1 MSSFGDLQNEI
12 YLAGLGGARPEL
24 PVTAAGLEDAARAQ
38 LSPEAFGYVAGSAST
53 ERTARANVAAF
64 SEHRIVPRMW
74 RGTAA
79 GDARDLSTTVLGTRL
94 AAPVLTAPIGV
105 LGLVHPDAEPAVA
118 SAATELGIAA
128 VVSTAASTPMEEV
141 AAAAGDWWYQLY
153 WPADEEV
160 ARSFVQRA
168 EAAGAGAIVVTADTP
183 GMGWRPRDL
192 ELGHLPFLRAQGIA
206 NYLSDPVF
214 RSRLA
219 APPEESEQAMQLAVL
234 TWLGMFG
241 NHTVRPADLARLKE
255 WTTLPVLVKGVLH
268 PDDARAVVD
277 AGADGVV
284 VSNHGGRQV
293 DGAVAALDALPGVV
307 EAIGRGSTG
316 SSGAGR
322 PSTVLLDSGVR
333 CGADVVVAL
342 ALGAEAVL
350 LGRPWVYGLG
360 LAGRAGVV
368 HALRCLLA
376 DLDLTMAM
384 AGLAN
389 VAEVDRSVLAGPRG

>member
-12 YLAGLGGARPEL
+12 YLAGLGGTRPAL
-24 PVTAAGLEDAARAQ
+24 PMTAAGLEAAAREH

-53 ERTARANVAAF
+53 ERTATANAAAF
-64 SEHRIVPRMW
+64 GRHRIIPRIW

-79 GDARDLSTTVLGTRL
+79 PDARDLRTTVVGTAL

-118 SAATELGIAA
+118 SAATELGIAS
-128 VVSTAASTPMEEV
+128 VISTAASTPMEEA
-141 AAAAGDWWYQLY
+141 AAAAGDWWFQLY

-160 ARSFVQRA
+160 ARSLVERA
-168 EAAGAGAIVVTADTP
+168 TVAGASAVVVTADTP

-192 ELGHLPFLRAQGIA
+192 ELGHLPFLQAKGIA
-206 NYLSDPVF
+206 NYLTDPVF
-214 RSRLA
+214 RSKLS
-219 APPEESEQAMQLAVL
+219 APPEDGEHALQLAVL
-234 TWLGMFG
+234 AWVAMFG
-241 NHTVRPADLARLKE
+241 NHTLRPVDIARLRE
-255 WTTLPVLVKGVLH
+255 WTHLPVLVKGVLH
-268 PDDARAVVD
+268 PDDARAVLD
-277 AGADGVV
+277 AGAAGVV

-293 DGAVAALDALPGVV
+293 DGAVATLDALPGVV
-307 EAIGRGSTG
+307 EAVGRR
-316 SSGAGR
+316 GA
-322 PSTVLLDSGVR
+322 VLLDSGVR

-342 ALGAEAVL
+342 ALGADAVL

-384 AGLAN
+384 AGLAS
-389 VAEVDRSVLAGPRG
+389 VADVDRSVLVSA

>member
-24 PVTAAGLEDAARAQ
+24 PVTAAGLEEAARAQ

-64 SEHRIVPRMW
+64 TEHRIVPRMW

-128 VVSTAASTPMEEV
+128 VVSTAASVPMEEV

-219 APPEESEQAMQLAVL
+219 TPPEESEQAMQLAVL

-307 EAIGRGSTG
+307 KAIGRD
-316 SSGAGR
+316 SSGVGG

-384 AGLAN
+384 AGLAT

>member
-12 YLAGLGGARPEL
+12 YLAGLGGTRPAL
-24 PVTAAGLEDAARAQ
+24 PMTAAGLEAAAREH

-53 ERTARANVAAF
+53 ERTATANAAAF
-64 SEHRIVPRMW
+64 GRHRIIPRIW

-79 GDARDLSTTVLGTRL
+79 PDARDLRTTVVGTAL

-118 SAATELGIAA
+118 SAATELGIAS
-128 VVSTAASTPMEEV
+128 VISTAASTPMEEA
-141 AAAAGDWWYQLY
+141 AAAAGDWWFQLY

-160 ARSFVQRA
+160 ARSLVERA
-168 EAAGAGAIVVTADTP
+168 TAAGASAVVVTADTP

-192 ELGHLPFLRAQGIA
+192 ELGHLPFLQAKGIA
-206 NYLSDPVF
+206 NYLTDPVF
-214 RSRLA
+214 RSKLS
-219 APPEESEQAMQLAVL
+219 APPEDGEHAMQLAVL
-234 TWLGMFG
+234 AWVAMFG
-241 NHTVRPADLARLKE
+241 NHTLRPVDIARLRE
-255 WTTLPVLVKGVLH
+255 WTHLPVLVKGVLH
-268 PDDARAVVD
+268 PDDARAVLD
-277 AGADGVV
+277 AGAAGVV

-293 DGAVAALDALPGVV
+293 DGAVATLDALPGVV
-307 EAIGRGSTG
+307 EAVGRR
-316 SSGAGR
+316 GA
-322 PSTVLLDSGVR
+322 VLLDSGVR

-342 ALGAEAVL
+342 ALGADAVL

-384 AGLAN
+384 AGLAS
-389 VAEVDRSVLAGPRG
+389 VADVDRSVLVSA

>member
-12 YLAGLGGARPEL
+12 YLAGLGGTRPEL
-24 PVTAAGLEDAARAQ
+24 PVTADGLEAAAREH

-64 SEHRIVPRMW
+64 SQHRIVPRMW

-79 GDARDLSTTVLGTRL
+79 PGSRDLSTTVLGTTL

-141 AAAAGDWWYQLY
+141 AAAAGEWWYQLY
-153 WPADEEV
+153 WPGDEEV

-168 EAAGAGAIVVTADTP
+168 EAAGAGALVVTADTP

-192 ELGHLPFLRAQGIA
+192 ELAHLPFLQAKGIA

-219 APPEESEQAMQLAVL
+219 TPPEESDDAMRMAVL
-234 TWLGMFG
+234 TWLRMFG
-241 NHTVRPADLARLKE
+241 NHTVRPADVARLKE
-255 WTTLPVLVKGVLH
+255 WSDLPVLVKGVLH
-268 PDDARAVVD
+268 PDDARAVVE

-293 DGAVAALDALPGVV
+293 DGAVAALDALPAVAA
-307 EAIGRGSTG
+307 AIGDR
-316 SSGAGR
+316 A
-322 PSTVLLDSGVR
+322 TVLLDSGVR

-342 ALGAEAVL
+342 ALGADAVL
-350 LGRPWVYGLG
+350 TGRPWVYGLG

-384 AGLAN
+384 AGIATA
-389 VAEVDRSVLAGPRG
+389 AEIDRGVLA

>member
-12 YLAGLGGARPEL
+12 YLAGLGGTRPAL
-24 PVTAAGLEDAARAQ
+24 PMTAAGLEAAAREH

-53 ERTARANVAAF
+53 ERTATANAAAF
-64 SEHRIVPRMW
+64 GRHRIIPRIW

-79 GDARDLSTTVLGTRL
+79 PDARDLRTTVVGTAL

-118 SAATELGIAA
+118 SAATELGIAS
-128 VVSTAASTPMEEV
+128 VISTAASTPMEEA
-141 AAAAGDWWYQLY
+141 AAAAGDWWFQLY

-160 ARSFVQRA
+160 ARSLVERA
-168 EAAGAGAIVVTADTP
+168 TAAGASAVVVTADTP

-192 ELGHLPFLRAQGIA
+192 ELGHLPFLQAKGIA
-206 NYLSDPVF
+206 NYLTDPVF
-214 RSRLA
+214 RSKLS
-219 APPEESEQAMQLAVL
+219 APPEDGEHALQLAVL
-234 TWLGMFG
+234 AWVAMFG
-241 NHTVRPADLARLKE
+241 NHTLRPVDIARLRE
-255 WTTLPVLVKGVLH
+255 WTHLPVLVKGVLH
-268 PDDARAVVD
+268 PDDARAVLD
-277 AGADGVV
+277 AGAAGVV

-293 DGAVAALDALPGVV
+293 DGAVATLDALPGVV
-307 EAIGRGSTG
+307 EAVGRR
-316 SSGAGR
+316 GA
-322 PSTVLLDSGVR
+322 VLLDSGVR

-342 ALGAEAVL
+342 ALGADAVL

-384 AGLAN
+384 AGLAS
-389 VAEVDRSVLAGPRG
+389 VADVDRSVLVSG

>member
-12 YLAGLGGARPEL
+12 YLAGLGGTRPAL
-24 PVTAAGLEDAARAQ
+24 PMTAAGLEAAAREH

-53 ERTARANVAAF
+53 ERTATANAAAF
-64 SEHRIVPRMW
+64 GRHRIVPRIW

-79 GDARDLSTTVLGTRL
+79 PDARDLRTTVVGTAL

-118 SAATELGIAA
+118 SAATELGIAS
-128 VVSTAASTPMEEV
+128 VISTAASTPMEEA
-141 AAAAGDWWYQLY
+141 AAAAGDWWFQLY

-160 ARSFVQRA
+160 ARSLVERA
-168 EAAGAGAIVVTADTP
+168 TAAGASAVVVTADTP

-192 ELGHLPFLRAQGIA
+192 ELGHLPFLQAKGIA
-206 NYLSDPVF
+206 NYLTDPVF
-214 RSRLA
+214 RSKLS
-219 APPEESEQAMQLAVL
+219 APPEDGEHALQLAVL
-234 TWLGMFG
+234 AWVAMFG
-241 NHTVRPADLARLKE
+241 NHTLRPVDIARLRE
-255 WTTLPVLVKGVLH
+255 WTHLPVLVKGVLH
-268 PDDARAVVD
+268 PDDARAVLD
-277 AGADGVV
+277 AGAAGVV

-293 DGAVAALDALPGVV
+293 DGAVATLDALPGVV
-307 EAIGRGSTG
+307 EAVGRR
-316 SSGAGR
+316 GA
-322 PSTVLLDSGVR
+322 VLLDSGVR

-342 ALGAEAVL
+342 ALGADAVL

-384 AGLAN
+384 AGLAS
-389 VAEVDRSVLAGPRG
+389 VADVDRSVLVSA

>member
-12 YLAGLGGARPEL
+12 YLAGLGGTRPAL
-24 PVTAAGLEDAARAQ
+24 PMTAAGLEAAAREH

-53 ERTARANVAAF
+53 ERTATANAAAF
-64 SEHRIVPRMW
+64 GRHRIIPRIW

-79 GDARDLSTTVLGTRL
+79 PDARDLRTTVVGTAL

-118 SAATELGIAA
+118 SAATELGIAS
-128 VVSTAASTPMEEV
+128 VISTAASTPMEEA
-141 AAAAGDWWYQLY
+141 AAAAGDWWFQLY

-160 ARSFVQRA
+160 ARSLVERA
-168 EAAGAGAIVVTADTP
+168 TVAGASAVVVTADTP

-192 ELGHLPFLRAQGIA
+192 ELGHLPFLQAKGIA
-206 NYLSDPVF
+206 NYLTDPVF
-214 RSRLA
+214 RSKLS
-219 APPEESEQAMQLAVL
+219 APPEDGEHAMQLAVL
-234 TWLGMFG
+234 AWVAMFG
-241 NHTVRPADLARLKE
+241 NHTLRPVDIARLRE
-255 WTTLPVLVKGVLH
+255 WTHLPVLVKGVLH
-268 PDDARAVVD
+268 PDDARAVLD
-277 AGADGVV
+277 AGAAGVV

-293 DGAVAALDALPGVV
+293 DGAVATLDALPRVV
-307 EAIGRGSTG
+307 EAVGRR
-316 SSGAGR
+316 GA
-322 PSTVLLDSGVR
+322 VLLDSGVR

-342 ALGAEAVL
+342 ALGADAVL

-384 AGLAN
+384 AGLAS
-389 VAEVDRSVLAGPRG
+389 VADVDRSVLVSA

>member
-12 YLAGLGGARPEL
+12 YLAGLGGTRPAL
-24 PVTAAGLEDAARAQ
+24 PMTAAGLEAAAREH

-53 ERTARANVAAF
+53 ERTATANAAAF
-64 SEHRIVPRMW
+64 GRHRIVPRIW

-79 GDARDLSTTVLGTRL
+79 PDARDLRTTVVGTAL
-94 AAPVLTAPIGV
+94 AAPVLTAPVGV

-118 SAATELGIAA
+118 SAATELGIAS
-128 VVSTAASTPMEEV
+128 VISTAASTPMEEV
-141 AAAAGDWWYQLY
+141 AAAAGDWWFQLY

-160 ARSFVQRA
+160 ARSLVERA
-168 EAAGAGAIVVTADTP
+168 TAAGASAVVVTADTP

-192 ELGHLPFLRAQGIA
+192 ELGHLPFLQAKGIA
-206 NYLSDPVF
+206 NYLTDPVF
-214 RSRLA
+214 RSKLS
-219 APPEESEQAMQLAVL
+219 APPEDGEHALQLAVL
-234 TWLGMFG
+234 AWVAMFG
-241 NHTVRPADLARLKE
+241 NHTLRPVDIARLRE
-255 WTTLPVLVKGVLH
+255 WTHLPVLVKGVLH
-268 PDDARAVVD
+268 PDDARAVLD
-277 AGADGVV
+277 AGAAGVV

-293 DGAVAALDALPGVV
+293 DGAVATLDALPGVV
-307 EAIGRGSTG
+307 EAVGRR
-316 SSGAGR
+316 GA
-322 PSTVLLDSGVR
+322 VLLDSGVR

-342 ALGAEAVL
+342 ALGADAVL

-384 AGLAN
+384 AGLAS
-389 VAEVDRSVLAGPRG
+389 VADVDRSVLDSA

>member
-12 YLAGLGGARPEL
+12 YLAGLGGTRPAL
-24 PVTAAGLEDAARAQ
+24 PMTAAGLEAAAREH

-53 ERTARANVAAF
+53 ERTATANAAAF
-64 SEHRIVPRMW
+64 GRHRIIPRIW

-79 GDARDLSTTVLGTRL
+79 PDARDLRTTVVGTAL

-118 SAATELGIAA
+118 SAATELGIAS
-128 VVSTAASTPMEEV
+128 VISTAASTPMEEA
-141 AAAAGDWWYQLY
+141 AAAAGDWWFQLY

-160 ARSFVQRA
+160 ARSLVERA
-168 EAAGAGAIVVTADTP
+168 TAAGASAVVVTADTP

-192 ELGHLPFLRAQGIA
+192 ELGHLPFLQAKGIA
-206 NYLSDPVF
+206 NYLTDPVF
-214 RSRLA
+214 RSKLS
-219 APPEESEQAMQLAVL
+219 APPEDGEHAMQLAVL
-234 TWLGMFG
+234 AWVAMFG
-241 NHTVRPADLARLKE
+241 NHTLRPVDIARLRE
-255 WTTLPVLVKGVLH
+255 WTHLPVLVKGVLH
-268 PDDARAVVD
+268 PDDARAVLD
-277 AGADGVV
+277 AGAAGVV

-293 DGAVAALDALPGVV
+293 DGAVATLDALPGVV
-307 EAIGRGSTG
+307 EAVGRR
-316 SSGAGR
+316 GA
-322 PSTVLLDSGVR
+322 VLLDSGVR

-342 ALGAEAVL
+342 ALGADAVL

-384 AGLAN
+384 AGLAS
-389 VAEVDRSVLAGPRG
+389 VADVDRSVLVSG

>member
-12 YLAGLGGARPEL
+12 YLAGLGGTRPAL
-24 PVTAAGLEDAARAQ
+24 PMTAAGLEAAAREH

-53 ERTARANVAAF
+53 ERTATANAAAF
-64 SEHRIVPRMW
+64 GRHRIVPRIW

-79 GDARDLSTTVLGTRL
+79 PDARDLRTTVVGTDL

-118 SAATELGIAA
+118 SAATELGIAS
-128 VVSTAASTPMEEV
+128 VISTAASTPMEEA
-141 AAAAGDWWYQLY
+141 AAAAGDWWFQLY

-160 ARSFVQRA
+160 ARSLVERA
-168 EAAGAGAIVVTADTP
+168 TAAGASAVVVTADTP

-192 ELGHLPFLRAQGIA
+192 ELGHLPFLQAKGIA
-206 NYLSDPVF
+206 NYLTDPVF
-214 RSRLA
+214 RSKLS
-219 APPEESEQAMQLAVL
+219 APPEDGEHALQLAVL
-234 TWLGMFG
+234 AWVAMFG
-241 NHTVRPADLARLKE
+241 NHTLRPVDIARLRE
-255 WTTLPVLVKGVLH
+255 WTHLPVLVKGVLH
-268 PDDARAVVD
+268 PDDARAVLD
-277 AGADGVV
+277 AGAAGVV

-293 DGAVAALDALPGVV
+293 DGAVATLDALPGVV
-307 EAIGRGSTG
+307 EAVGRR
-316 SSGAGR
+316 GA
-322 PSTVLLDSGVR
+322 VLLDSGVR
-333 CGADVVVAL
+333 CGTDVVVAL
-342 ALGAEAVL
+342 ALGADAVL

-384 AGLAN
+384 AGLAS
-389 VAEVDRSVLAGPRG
+389 VADVDRSVLVSA

>member
-12 YLAGLGGARPEL
+12 YLAGLRGTRPEL
-24 PVTAAGLEDAARAQ
+24 PMTADGLEAAAREH

-64 SEHRIVPRMW
+64 AAHRIVPRMW

-79 GDARDLSTTVLGTRL
+79 PGSRDLSTTVLGTTL
-94 AAPVLTAPIGV
+94 TAPVLTAPIGV

-141 AAAAGDWWYQLY
+141 ATAAAGTWWYQLY

-168 EAAGAGAIVVTADTP
+168 ERAGAGAVVVTADTP

-219 APPEESEQAMQLAVL
+219 AAPEESPEALQMAVL

-241 NHTVRPADLARLKE
+241 NHTIRPADIARLKE

-268 PDDARAVVD
+268 PDDARAVVE

-293 DGAVAALDALPGVV
+293 DGAVAALDALGPVAAAVGQ
-307 EAIGRGSTG
+307 R
-316 SSGAGR
+316 
-322 PSTVLLDSGVR
+322 STVLLDSGIR

-342 ALGAEAVL
+342 ALGADAVL
-350 LGRPWVYGLG
+350 TGRPWVYGLG
-360 LAGRAGVV
+360 LAGRAGVL

-384 AGLAN
+384 AGLAR
-389 VAEVDRSVLAGPRG
+389 VSDIDATVLAPDRH

>member
-64 SEHRIVPRMW
+64 AEHRIVPRMW

-219 APPEESEQAMQLAVL
+219 VPPEESEQAMQLAVL

-307 EAIGRGSTG
+307 KAIGRD
-316 SSGAGR
+316 SSGVGG

-384 AGLAN
+384 AGLAT

>member
-12 YLAGLGGARPEL
+12 YLAGLGGTRPAL
-24 PVTAAGLEDAARAQ
+24 PMTAAGLEAAAREH

-53 ERTARANVAAF
+53 ERTATANAAAF
-64 SEHRIVPRMW
+64 GRHRIIPRIW

-79 GDARDLSTTVLGTRL
+79 PDARDLRTTVVGTAL

-118 SAATELGIAA
+118 SAATELGIAS
-128 VVSTAASTPMEEV
+128 VISTAASTPMEEA
-141 AAAAGDWWYQLY
+141 AAAAGDWWFQLY

-160 ARSFVQRA
+160 ARSLVERA
-168 EAAGAGAIVVTADTP
+168 TAAGASAVVVTADTP

-192 ELGHLPFLRAQGIA
+192 ELGHLPFLQAKGIA
-206 NYLSDPVF
+206 NYLTDPVF
-214 RSRLA
+214 RSKLS
-219 APPEESEQAMQLAVL
+219 APPEDGEHALELAVL
-234 TWLGMFG
+234 AWVAMFG
-241 NHTVRPADLARLKE
+241 NHTLRPVDIARLRE
-255 WTTLPVLVKGVLH
+255 WTHLPVLVKGVLH
-268 PDDARAVVD
+268 PDDARAVLD
-277 AGADGVV
+277 AGAAGVV

-293 DGAVAALDALPGVV
+293 DGAVATLDALPGVV
-307 EAIGRGSTG
+307 EAVGRR
-316 SSGAGR
+316 GA
-322 PSTVLLDSGVR
+322 VLLDSGVR

-342 ALGAEAVL
+342 ALGADAVL

-384 AGLAN
+384 AGLAS
-389 VAEVDRSVLAGPRG
+389 VADVDRSVLVSG

>member
-307 EAIGRGSTG
+307 EAIGRGSSG
-316 SSGAGR
+316 SSGAGG

>member
-12 YLAGLGGARPEL
+12 YLAGLGGTRPAL
-24 PVTAAGLEDAARAQ
+24 PMTAAGLEAAAREH

-53 ERTARANVAAF
+53 ERTATANAAAF
-64 SEHRIVPRMW
+64 GRHRIIPRIW

-79 GDARDLSTTVLGTRL
+79 PDARDLRTTVVGTAL

-118 SAATELGIAA
+118 SAATELGIAS
-128 VVSTAASTPMEEV
+128 VISTAASTPMEEA
-141 AAAAGDWWYQLY
+141 AAAAGDWWFQLY

-160 ARSFVQRA
+160 ARSLVERA
-168 EAAGAGAIVVTADTP
+168 TVAGASAVVVTADTP

-192 ELGHLPFLRAQGIA
+192 ELGHLPFLQAKGIA
-206 NYLSDPVF
+206 NYLTDPVF
-214 RSRLA
+214 RSKLS
-219 APPEESEQAMQLAVL
+219 APPEDGEHALQLAVL
-234 TWLGMFG
+234 AWVAMFG
-241 NHTVRPADLARLKE
+241 NHTLRPVDIARLRE
-255 WTTLPVLVKGVLH
+255 WTHLPVLVKGVLH
-268 PDDARAVVD
+268 PDDARAVLD
-277 AGADGVV
+277 AGAAGVV

-293 DGAVAALDALPGVV
+293 DGAVATLDALPRVV
-307 EAIGRGSTG
+307 EAVGRR
-316 SSGAGR
+316 GA
-322 PSTVLLDSGVR
+322 VLLDSGVR

-342 ALGAEAVL
+342 ALGADAVL

-384 AGLAN
+384 AGLAS
-389 VAEVDRSVLAGPRG
+389 VADVDRSVLVSA

>member
-12 YLAGLGGARPEL
+12 YLAGLGGTRPAL
-24 PVTAAGLEDAARAQ
+24 PMTAAGLEAAAREH

-53 ERTARANVAAF
+53 ERTATANAAAF
-64 SEHRIVPRMW
+64 GRHRIVPRIW

-79 GDARDLSTTVLGTRL
+79 PDARDLRTTVVGTAL

-118 SAATELGIAA
+118 SAATELGIAS
-128 VVSTAASTPMEEV
+128 VISTAASTPMEEA
-141 AAAAGDWWYQLY
+141 AAAAGDWWFQLY

-160 ARSFVQRA
+160 ARSLVERA
-168 EAAGAGAIVVTADTP
+168 TAAGASAVVVTADTP

-192 ELGHLPFLRAQGIA
+192 ELGHLPFLQAKGIA
-206 NYLSDPVF
+206 NYLTDPVF
-214 RSRLA
+214 RSKLS
-219 APPEESEQAMQLAVL
+219 APPEDGEHAMQLAVL
-234 TWLGMFG
+234 AWVAMFG
-241 NHTVRPADLARLKE
+241 NHTLRPVDIARLRE
-255 WTTLPVLVKGVLH
+255 WTHLPVLVKGVLH
-268 PDDARAVVD
+268 PDDARAVLD
-277 AGADGVV
+277 AGAAGVV

-293 DGAVAALDALPGVV
+293 DGAVATLDALPGVV
-307 EAIGRGSTG
+307 EAVGRR
-316 SSGAGR
+316 GA
-322 PSTVLLDSGVR
+322 VLLDSGVR

-342 ALGAEAVL
+342 ALGADAVL

-384 AGLAN
+384 AGLAS
-389 VAEVDRSVLAGPRG
+389 VADVDRSVLVSA